1 MGGSAE
7 NNRWFGEADRDVD
20 GSALVSPFPG
30 AHLLKCLVVPFRKIR
45 DHLKAKEGEK
55 VAFVLRGDDVILRMM
70 RGNILDLKGGV
81 KPPKRSQNFEDI
93 RKSVKK
99 VMSRRI
105 AREA

>member
-1 MGGSAE
+1 MHS
-7 NNRWFGEADRDVD
+7 VIT
-20 GSALVSPFPG
+20 
-30 AHLLKCLVVPFRKIR
+30 RKGQVTIPKEIR

-70 RGNILDLKGGV
+70 RGNILDLKGSV
-81 KPPKRSQNFEDI
+81 KAPKRSQNFEDI

-99 VMSRRI
+99 VISRRI